1 MLKLID
7 KQNIII
13 KYFNEGLSGRQIE
26 RELHISR
33 KTISRYLK
41 EYEEKRN
48 KLIET
53 KTAGSDSSALIADI
67 VEKPKYDISGR
78 KKVKLTDEI
87 INRIRF
93 FLKENQDKKAS
104 GRSKQVMKKID
115 IYEALV
121 REGFDIGYTTVC
133 CAISSIQR
141 HQREAYIRQ
150 EYLLGQTVEFDWGEV
165 KLTING
171 KLCIFQ
177 MPVFTTAKGNYRYA
191 DLYHNQ
197 KTESFLDTHANFFE
211 ELGGVHKEI
220 VYDNTRVA
228 VARFTGH
235 NEKEPT
241 DELLK
246 LSTYYGFSFRFCN
259 VARANEKGH
268 VERSVEYIRRKVF
281 SKRDSFESLDEARL
295 YLKQELRVLNL
306 KPQTLLNGQNA
317 AQMLGLERDYLCIKP
332 PRYDSARIIDARV
345 NKYSCVA
352 VNGCYYSV
360 PDSLVGEFVTVKAYP
375 DKIIC
380 SYKGEKVAEHKRLY
394 GNHEWCLDINHYLAT
409 LKLKP
414 GALTGSTAF
423 GQMGEKLRGIYDKY
437 FVGAEKSFI
446 ELLEIAGK
454 IGLEKIE
461 EAISEL
467 EAISPASVNLDKITV
482 ICSRKNTAPDDFKEK
497 TNCQIEEASKEM
509 LSLYGKMLVEN
520 SLDLVEVNT

>member
-33 KTISRYLK
+33 KTIRRYIA

-53 KTAGSDSSALIADI
+53 KVQDIGLIADI
-67 VEKPKYDISGR
+67 CQKPKYDSSTR
-78 KKVKLTDEI
+78 NKVKLTDEVI
-87 INRIRF
+87 DRINF
-93 FLKENQDKKAS
+93 FLKENENKKTS
-104 GRSKQVMKKID
+104 GKSKQVKKKID

-121 REGFDIGYTTVC
+121 SEGFDIGYTTVC
-133 CAISSIQR
+133 CCVADIQR
-141 HQREAYIRQ
+141 QHREAFIRQ
-150 EYLLGQTVEFDWGEV
+150 EYLPGKTVEFDWGEV
-165 KLTING
+165 KLTINH
-171 KLCIFQ
+171 KPCIFQ

-211 ELGGVHKEI
+211 EISGVHKEI
-220 VYDNTRVA
+220 VYDNNRVT
-228 VARFTGH
+228 VARFVGH

-246 LSTYYGFSFRFCN
+246 LSIYYGFSFRFCN

-268 VERSVEYIRRKVF
+268 VERSVEYVRRKVF
-281 SKRDSFESLDEARL
+281 SKRDSFESMDEARL
-295 YLKQELRVLNL
+295 YLRDELRVLNL
-306 KPQTLLNGQNA
+306 KPQVLSNGQNA
-317 AQMLGLERDYLCIKP
+317 TQMLDLERDYLYPKP
-332 PRYDSARIIDARV
+332 PRYDCARMIDARV

-360 PDSLVGEFVTVKAYP
+360 PDSLVGEFVVTKAYP

-394 GNHEWCLDINHYLAT
+394 GNHEWCLDINHYLKT

-414 GALTGSTAF
+414 GALVGSTAF
-423 GQMGEKLRGIYDKY
+423 GQMEKKLRDIYDKY
-437 FVGAEKSFI
+437 FVGAEKSFVD
-446 ELLEIAGK
+446 LLEIAGK

-467 EAISPASVNLDKITV
+467 EAINPASVNLDKITV
-482 ICSRKNTAPDDFKEK
+482 ICSRKNTNPDDFKER

-509 LSLYGKMLVEN
+509 LSLYTRMLVEN
-520 SLDLVEVNT
+520 SLDLAEVKA

>member
-7 KQNIII
+7 KQKIII

-26 RELHISR
+26 KELHISR
-33 KTISRYLK
+33 KTIRKYIK

-53 KTAGSDSSALIADI
+53 KEEDIVLIADI
-67 VEKPKYDISGR
+67 CQKPKYDSSTR
-78 KKVKLTDEI
+78 NKVKLTGQI
-87 INRIRF
+87 IKRINF
-93 FLKENQDKKAS
+93 FLKENENKKTS
-104 GRSKQVMKKID
+104 GKSKQVKKKID

-121 REGFDIGYTTVC
+121 SEGFDIGYTTVC

-150 EYLLGQTVEFDWGEV
+150 EYLPGQTVEFDWGEV

-191 DLYHNQ
+191 DLYPNQ

-211 ELGGVHKEI
+211 EIGGVHKKV
-220 VYDNTRVA
+220 VYDNTRVL
-228 VARFTGH
+228 VARFVGP

-246 LSTYYGFSFRFCN
+246 LSVYYSFSFRFCN
-259 VARANEKGH
+259 TASANEKGH
-268 VERSVEYIRRKVF
+268 AERSVEYIRRKVF
-281 SKRDSFESLDEARL
+281 SKRDSFASLDEARL
-295 YLKQELRVLNL
+295 YLRDELKALNL
-306 KPQTLLNGQNA
+306 KPQVLLNGQNA
-317 AQMLGLERDYLCIKP
+317 VEMLELERDYLSLKP
-332 PRYDSARIIDARV
+332 PRYDSARAIDARV

-352 VNGCYYSV
+352 LNGCYYSV

-380 SYKGEKVAEHKRLY
+380 FYKGEKTAEHKRLY
-394 GNHEWCLDINHYLAT
+394 GNHQWRIDINHYLKT

-414 GALTGSTAF
+414 GALAGSTAF
-423 GQMGEKLRGIYDKY
+423 LQMEPKLKNIYDKY
-437 FVGAEKSFI
+437 FVGYEKNFV
-446 ELLEIAGK
+446 ELLEMAGK
-454 IGLEKIE
+454 IGLGKIE
-461 EAISEL
+461 EAIAEL
-467 EAISPASVNLDKITV
+467 ETINPASVDLDKIIV
-482 ICSRKNTAPDDFKEK
+482 ICSRKITCLKYFKARPDSE
-497 TNCQIEEASKEM
+497 IEDASKEM
-509 LSLYGKMLVEN
+509 LSLYAQVLEN